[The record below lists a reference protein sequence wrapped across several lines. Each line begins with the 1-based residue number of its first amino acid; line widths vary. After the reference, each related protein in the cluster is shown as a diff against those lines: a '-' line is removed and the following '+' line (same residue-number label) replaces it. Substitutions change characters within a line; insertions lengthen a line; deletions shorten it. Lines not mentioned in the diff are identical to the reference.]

1 VHKIDV
7 SLVALA
13 AALLFAPSVA
23 SAQDTS
29 APPPANQDSPTAGA
43 TAAGTTTAAPTGADA
58 ANTGDIIVTAERRS
72 QSLQKLPTTAT
83 AILGKDLD
91 RQQITRVDD
100 LIKST
105 PGLAINDTGVGKFIN
120 IRGVGK
126 SADAPGVAPGAAFYV
141 DGVPIPNQVFLDTPF
156 FDFSRVEVLRG
167 PQGTLVGIN
176 STAGAILLVS
186 QDPVLS
192 HFGGSLE
199 QSFGNYSEY
208 RTRAMV
214 NIGGKT
220 VGLRVD
226 GELENRDSFFKNVGP
241 ATDHPGDVDRR
252 TIRATLAFKPEGGA
266 QFFIRGEYNRSR
278 SDGLTGKPVPGDP
291 DPAYL
296 FAFDPASPS
305 KAFDLARS
313 IDTYRNTEYY
323 RVSGEA
329 RIDIADIF
337 QLRSV
342 TGFQRGIFHLS
353 NDLGATGIPTARQDI
368 NINEPVF
375 TQEVNLIS
383 NPGGKIDWVVGA
395 FYLHQDTNG
404 LVNVANVPSG
414 ALIANVLGRT
424 RIRNVGVFGQTTWHA
439 TDKLNATLGLRF
451 NNERHFLGAGNLTT
465 LGTANGTVAIPGTTQ
480 RTNDSAVTGR
490 FTLDYALSSTEFAY
504 GTVSRGFKGG
514 GINDPS
520 PTPIFR
526 PETVWNYEL
535 GLKSNLLDRKIRTQL
550 GLFYEDIQH
559 LQYNVYNAAIA
570 TVAVQNIPGGKTYG
584 VEFQAQGNFGA
595 FGVNTAIAYTESSVD
610 DALLID
616 PRYGATTATQIGGR
630 AFNFSPK
637 FSFNAGIQYDLAV
650 GHGYTLTPRIQ
661 YSHLSSQW
669 ATFYHVRPTDYLD
682 ARNLIDANILLKH
695 SDSGFSAELYATNLT
710 NKKYI
715 VSKAVEGSFET
726 PGRVEFYGAPRQ
738 YGVRIGY
745 SF

>member
-1 VHKIDV
+1 MQKVDV
-7 SLVALA
+7 SLMALA
-13 AALLFAPSVA
+13 AALMFAPAAA
-23 SAQDTS
+23 SAQVA
-29 APPPANQDSPTAGA
+29 APPPPAAQDSPTVGT
-43 TAAGTTTAAPTGADA
+43 TAAGTTTTAPTSADA

-126 SADAPGVAPGAAFYV
+126 SADAAGVAPGVAFYV

-186 QDPVLS
+186 QDPVLD

-199 QSFGNYSEY
+199 QTFGNYAEY

-226 GELENRDSFFKNVGP
+226 GEVENRDSFFNNVGP
-241 ATDHPGDVDRR
+241 ATDNPGNVNRR
-252 TIRATLAFKPEGGA
+252 TVRATLAFKPEGGA

-291 DPAYL
+291 DPAYM
-296 FAFDPASPS
+296 FAFNPASPS

-323 RVSGEA
+323 RVSAEG
-329 RIDIADIF
+329 RVDVADLF

-342 TGFQRGIFHLS
+342 TAFQRGIFHLS
-353 NDLGATGIPTARQDI
+353 NDLGATGIPTARQNI
-368 NINEPVF
+368 SINEPVF

-383 NPGGKIDWVVGA
+383 NPGGKIDWVLGA
-395 FYLHQDTNG
+395 FYLHQNTNG
-404 LVNVANVPSG
+404 LVNVAGVPSG
-414 ALIANVLGRT
+414 PLIVNLVGRT
-424 RIRNVGVFGQTTWHA
+424 RIRNFGAFGQTTWHA
-439 TDKLNATLGLRF
+439 TEKLNATLGLRY
-451 NNERHFLGAGNLTT
+451 NNERHFLGSDNVTT
-465 LGTANGTVAIPGTTQ
+465 VGTPGGPVAIPGTTA
-480 RTNDSAVTGR
+480 RTNDSGVTGR
-490 FTLDYALSSTEFAY
+490 FTLDYALSSSEFAY

-520 PTPIFR
+520 PTPTFG

-550 GLFYEDIQH
+550 GLFYEKIDN
-559 LQYNVYNAAIA
+559 LQYNVYNALIA
-570 TVAVQNIPGGKTYG
+570 TVAVQNIHGGDTYG
-584 VEFQAQGNFGA
+584 AEFQAQGQFGA
-595 FGVNTAIAYTESSVD
+595 LGINTSVSYTESSVD

-616 PRYGATTATQIGGR
+616 PRYGATMATQIGGR
-630 AFNFSPK
+630 SFNFSPK
-637 FSFNAGIQYDLAV
+637 FSFTAGAQYDVAV
-650 GHGYTLTPRIQ
+650 GHGYTLTPRVQ

-669 ATFYHVRPTDYLD
+669 ATFYHVRPTDYID
-682 ARNLIDANILLKH
+682 ARNLVDANLLLKH

-715 VSKAVEGSFET
+715 VSKAVEGSFAT

-745 SF
+745 AF